1 MMGTLQSV
9 RIATKLIV
17 LEQFRGCRA
26 GHYTVVPVWTS
37 SFLYNVYNDFCTVS
51 DVLITLVELLITGSL
66 FQTDG

>member
-1 MMGTLQSV
+1 MGTLQSV

-37 SFLYNVYNDFCTVS
+37 SFLYNVFCTVS